1 MKTPLSPFTARISS
15 VLGLLVVLSMAS
27 PPVLKAVVITATIPM
42 PNSQTD
48 PHVDPYDDTTW
59 PTTESN
65 PVIGTFNF
73 SSSFASLPSLTGLA
87 ISLKFFNLDTNSI
100 IGFDYNNITL
110 ALGTYPGSMF
120 DTGIKVN
127 GFGNGTV
134 SAVVFGGTD
143 LAGNGAAIYSALVA
157 SGGFLT
163 VGLLDSTASPSN
175 PFLFKGGTASL
186 QLANQPIPFTPTQT
200 LGFGLLAALFAFR
213 RFPQLKR
220 FFARA

>member
-1 MKTPLSPFTARISS
+1 
-15 VLGLLVVLSMAS
+15 MAS

-65 PVIGTFNF
+65 PIIGTFDF

-87 ISLKFFNLDTNSI
+87 ISLKFFNLDTNT

-110 ALGTYPGSMF
+110 ALGTPGSMLN
-120 DTGIKVN
+120 TGIKVN
-127 GFGNGTV
+127 GFGNSTV

-143 LAGNGAAIYSALVA
+143 LAGNGVAIYNALVA
-157 SGGFLT
+157 STGFLT
-163 VGLLDSTASPSN
+163 VGLLDSTSDPSN

-220 FFARA
+220 LFARA